1 MQDEIKNTTENS
13 LEQDSKNAQTT
24 NSDAA
29 FNEDNVLDD
38 IIDKKS
44 NSDIIF
50 NRYKDKTEI
59 ADKIAK
65 VLFGKKYNSGKGN
78 QAKRFVRGFF
88 NTDMDRSQV
97 GLLTQCLGMQS
108 VASLNSFGL
117 DMQSYSDIIDHTIN
131 DIFKNIG
138 LTQDIY
144 EQIKAMGDDIVFDK
158 ELLTYNMTPFV
169 KNTDY
174 GEDDDNAFVINT
186 CVEAACNVLKALVEA
201 REMILRQEY
210 DKKPLTLTF
219 EGQPADTEN
228 IISIL
233 EIIIKYTLGWL
244 ASACIKAKRTIHYSI
259 AGKRAK
265 NSLVAYLGWNFFKV
279 NNNADEEYEPSLYMT
294 YSVCSAYMSI
304 FQAIYEVRD
313 DVEQGIN
320 RDVVSIKYEN
330 AKRFYKIIR
339 KEYMILRNQCM
350 SAGRYEE
357 MRTNGLI
364 GGKEIDLA
372 SKFIGQN
379 YVEMEFED
387 IENSTTNDAVIN
399 TILHVLILIYSGIDI
414 DYEIMGRADEF
425 FDEMQYALQNA
436 LRCYKYLL
444 KEDKTYIIEQYT
456 LSFKEKMPSSVAGL
470 AKVLR
475 RQRIQV
481 ASLLPLLISAYNEVS
496 RYLIKYPQKQNVEYL
511 KLILE
516 NRSDSDKGKEWSWDK
531 EGYNITSETY
541 FIKTLLN
548 FYEYYE
554 QYEEC
559 YIEPEMVL
567 KNERQKINEETNR
580 KIEAIKKEW
589 SQDKDALKKIIA
601 EKEKTI
607 RELTLNRE
615 PLIKEVI
622 SLIDETITKN
632 LDKYLVASLEGLI
645 KQDFQSELGDT
656 ISKVIV
662 EKYCGQNLRNQGYN
676 VDDTIIKKANN
687 HISKVLNV
695 NINRTLSG
703 EDK

>member
-1 MQDEIKNTTENS
+1 MQEQIQKMQENS
-13 LEQDSKNAQTT
+13 EEQKVQNFSKAQDVDTAEDQALEDIVERKA
-24 NSDAA
+24 DAS
-29 FNEDNVLDD
+29 V
-38 IIDKKS
+38 
-44 NSDIIF
+44 IF
-50 NRYKDKTEI
+50 NRYKNKTEI
-59 ADKIAK
+59 AQKIAK
-65 VLFGKKYNSGKGN
+65 ILFTKKYNSGKGN
-78 QAKRFVRGFF
+78 QAKRFARGFF

-108 VASLNSFGL
+108 IATLNSFGL

-138 LTQDIY
+138 LTKDIY

-158 ELLTYNMTPFV
+158 ELLTYNMTPFI
-169 KNTDY
+169 KNADY
-174 GEDDDNAFVINT
+174 DEDDNDAFVINT
-186 CVEAACNVLKALVEA
+186 CVEAACNVIKALIEA
-201 REMILRQEY
+201 RQMILQQEN
-210 DKKPLTLTF
+210 DNKTLNMTF
-219 EGQPADTEN
+219 EEKP
-228 IISIL
+228 ISTNDMVVMI
-233 EIIIKYTLGWL
+233 ERVVKYTINWVT
-244 ASACIKAKRTIHYSI
+244 SACIKAKRTINYSI

-265 NSLVAYLGWNFFKV
+265 NSLIAYLGWNFFKV
-279 NNNADEEYEPSLYMT
+279 SNIEEDYEPSLYMT
-294 YSVCSAYMSI
+294 YSVCSTYISI
-304 FQAIYEVRD
+304 TQAINIVKE
-313 DVEQGIN
+313 DVEHGIE
-320 RDVVSIKYEN
+320 RDAISANYEY
-330 AKRFYKIIR
+330 AKRFYNTIK
-339 KEYMILRNQCM
+339 KEYNTLKVQCIA
-350 SAGRYEE
+350 AGRYEE
-357 MRTNGLI
+357 MRTNGFF
-364 GGKEIDLA
+364 GGNEIDLS

-379 YVEMEFED
+379 YVEMDFDD
-387 IENSTTNDAVIN
+387 IKNSTTNDAVIN
-399 TILHVLILIYSGIDI
+399 TVLHVLILIYSGIDI
-414 DYEIMGRADEF
+414 DYEIMGKAGEF

-444 KEDKTYIIEQYT
+444 KDDKTYIIEQYV
-456 LSFKEKMPSSVAGL
+456 LSFKEKMPSSVASL
-470 AKVLR
+470 AKILR

-481 ASLLPLLISAYNEVS
+481 ASLLPLLIRAYNEVS
-496 RYLIKYPQKQNVEYL
+496 RYLIKYPQKQNIEYL
-511 KLILE
+511 RLILE
-516 NRSDSDKGKEWSWDK
+516 NRTDSDSGKEWAWDK
-531 EGYNITSETY
+531 EGYNITSENY
-541 FIKTLLN
+541 FIKALYS

-559 YIEPEMVL
+559 YIEPEEIL
-567 KNERQKINEETNR
+567 KTERQKISEETNR

-622 SLIDETITKN
+622 TLIDETITKN

-676 VDDTIIKKANN
+676 VDDTIIKKANH